1 MEKISDELTKGLQ
14 LKENEEKCDCFVKHV
29 YRLPCQH
36 EPLRSV
42 DMFASVPLNIV
53 HPRWR
58 IGFYDGRVAK
68 VGEISPVFGE
78 IHPVTQSFKDSMEE
92 QFRLRCEEAM
102 INFKDIFNSSKTY
115 QEKQNMLDELEILT
129 ENIKKKSIDYV
140 LSPTIVGTTKGR
152 PKKEKRD
159 FVGFERA
166 QESYKEIMS
175 KKKRREN

>member
-36 EPLRSV
+36 ELLRSV

-58 IGFYDGRVAK
+58 IGFYDGR
-68 VGEISPVFGE
+68 
-78 IHPVTQSFKDSMEE
+78 DSMEE

-159 FVGFERA
+159 FVGLERA

-175 KKKRREN
+175 KKKE